1 MLFHTL
7 TAAHRLHAMQMPT
20 NVGFAGGW
28 GKRRRRKT
36 TEWQVTSRWLSKI
49 MLMKSLL
56 FIYSVKTVVRRELQE
71 KHSSQ
76 WLGDCPMSWTELKS
90 SLNGINQGGI
100 MGNYTI
106 EKISHDFGTLMCKNS
121 RLQSRSFASVVR
133 EISATLTDAC
143 NIWSCFLQ

>member
-20 NVGFAGGW
+20 NVGFTGGW

-36 TEWQVTSRWLSKI
+36 TEWQVTSRWLSKT

-106 EKISHDFGTLMCKNS
+106 EKISHDFGTGQVAGCSLA
-121 RLQSRSFASVVR
+121 LLPPSFAKSQLLWRRRVTSETV
-133 EISATLTDAC
+133 
-143 NIWSCFLQ
+143 FLL